1 MIINVMKNLTLL
13 LLLVVSSNV
22 FAEWTKVGSYSRPFG
37 FSGLTIISTGYIDF
51 GTIKK
56 KGNKVTM
63 WSLIDDE
70 TAEVSSAIIH
80 YEYDCKERTIK
91 ELQSV
96 WYSGNM
102 GSGDVKSE
110 DLATSERKS
119 RPIDPTTLDDK
130 FFNNACSNVPKNV
143 SALTLEEQAN
153 QQNTSESIVINKS
166 KLVMDDTVYLF
177 CSNINKRDIVRDIF
191 FNNGNV
197 ITDTMH
203 KLRDAYYSKDYV
215 LFGNILKYSDEIKM
229 QVYVPYTKNNN
240 VITWRSLDAFSN
252 SLYETNEYHVDTNKF
267 YWTACQNNECLPIV
281 TFQCEIKSEKKDI
294 Q

>member
-1 MIINVMKNLTLL
+1 MKKLILLL
-13 LLLVVSSNV
+13 LLLVSTNV
-22 FAEWTKVGSYSRPFG
+22 FSEWTKVGSRSFNT
-37 FSGLTIISTGYIDF
+37 SSDDGYVDL
-51 GTIKK
+51 GTLKK
-56 KGNKVTM
+56 KGSKVTM
-63 WSLIDDE
+63 WSLINQKGYHN
-70 TAEVSSAIIH
+70 TSVIVL
-80 YEYDCKERTIK
+80 YEYDCNERTIK

-96 WYSGNM
+96 FYSGAM
-102 GSGDVKSE
+102 GSGEVTNE
-110 DLATSERKS
+110 DSATSERKS
-119 RPIDPTTLDDK
+119 RPIDPSDIDEK
-130 FFNNACSNVPKNV
+130 FFSNACTNISKINP
-143 SALTLEEQAN
+143 SLTLEEQVN

-267 YWTACQNNECLPIV
+267 YVATCQNNECHPIV